1 MMLHDTAAV
10 PSSPQHPLQS
20 LYAVEAP
27 GATLSTPRAPLW
39 VPVLTFQAAVRQC
52 HLLRGLKQLQWY

>member
-20 LYAVEAP
+20 LYAMEAP

-52 HLLRGLKQLQWY
+52 HSLRGLKQLQWY